1 MGSQNCTRDP
11 VDTLYEAI
19 KGGIT
24 AFQFREKGRN
34 ALKGDAKIT
43 LGKKLRAICKENN
56 IPFFI
61 NDDVELIHVLE
72 ADGIHVGQEDTFV
85 TDIRR
90 EFPNLFIG
98 LSVSNE
104 EELKKS
110 PIHIVDYV
118 GAGPIFATKTKEDAK
133 NAVSP
138 SWISTLRERYP
149 KLPIV
154 GIGGI
159 TIENANQVLHA
170 GANGVAV
177 ISEITKSNNIQK
189 TVRLL

>member
-1 MGSQNCTRDP
+1 MGSQNCIRDP
-11 VDTLYEAI
+11 IDTLTEAI

-34 ALKGDAKIT
+34 ALRGDAKIT
-43 LGKKLRAICKENN
+43 LGKKLRTICKENN

-72 ADGIHVGQEDTFV
+72 ADGIHVGQEDTAV
-85 TDIRR
+85 TDIRK
-90 EFPNLFIG
+90 EFPNLLIG
-98 LSVSNE
+98 LSISNE
-104 EELKKS
+104 TELKKS
-110 PIHIVDYV
+110 PVQVVDYV
-118 GAGPIFATKTKEDAK
+118 GAGPIFVTNTKEDAK
-133 NAVSP
+133 YAVSP
-138 SWISTLRERYP
+138 SWIYSLRERYP
-149 KLPIV
+149 NLPIV

-177 ISEITKSNNIQK
+177 ISEITMSNNIQQ